1 MTGLLNQTPN
11 LEAMT
16 YSYHFLC
23 CQVLSYFL
31 GMFRNALDQ
40 PDLQTKSTETSL
52 SAQEITLALDSFLVN
67 NKNMETMLD
76 REVVPLLFSFIAKG
90 KATGKEK
97 AIESLLLIS
106 ESSKGKAQIM
116 SYVGANYGK
125 PGIQE
130 AAKRLGLELKRP
142 QATRGNLLFITLY
155 FSTRLTL
162 MCFLFFT
169 SKSLQIYVGTITYML
184 QPLGKGKELLAA
196 NGHHLL
202 KSL

>member
-1 MTGLLNQTPN
+1 
-11 LEAMT
+11 
-16 YSYHFLC
+16 
-23 CQVLSYFL
+23 
-31 GMFRNALDQ
+31 MFRNALDQ

-142 QATRGNLLFITLY
+142 QAPRGNLLFITLY
-155 FSTRLTL
+155 FSTRLPL

-169 SKSLQIYVGTITYML
+169 SSLQIYVGTITYML

-196 NGHHLL
+196 NAYHLL